1 MSRGGRS
8 IAAKIGSMS
17 AIAGRAITANPAQ
30 AATAPADTARKFRRE
45 SFIFS
50 LPKNA
55 GTRFAPCVM
64 SLTQVVRPTDDPKTI
79 TIQMRV
85 SEEYVAGIDE
95 WRAKQ
100 RPIPSRSEAIR
111 QLTAIAL
118 GKAPKTKAVRP

>member
-1 MSRGGRS
+1 M
-8 IAAKIGSMS
+8 A
-17 AIAGRAITANPAQ
+17 
-30 AATAPADTARKFRRE
+30 
-45 SFIFS
+45 
-50 LPKNA
+50 
-55 GTRFAPCVM
+55 
-64 SLTQVVRPTDDPKTI
+64 QVVRPTDDPKTI

-118 GKAPKTKAVRP
+118 GKAPKTKGGRP